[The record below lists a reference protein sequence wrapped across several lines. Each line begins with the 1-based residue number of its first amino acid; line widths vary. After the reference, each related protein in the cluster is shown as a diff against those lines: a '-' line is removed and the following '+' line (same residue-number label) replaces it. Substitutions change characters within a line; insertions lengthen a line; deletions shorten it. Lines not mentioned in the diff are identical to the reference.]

1 MLKVHEIHL
10 HLTDVLESMYYLNI
24 ITYLRVFRRCISSQ
38 IQVYFL
44 HLFWEV

>member
-1 MLKVHEIHL
+1 MLKMHQIHL
-10 HLTDVLESMYYLNI
+10 HLTNVLEGTYYLNM

-38 IQVYFL
+38 MQVYFL